1 MARARVDDAA
11 VRRFQTNPNGPFGK
25 KALREANELRTAAL
39 RSEHMAVDEGRLRS
53 SIWAKADALPDG
65 SGMRAR
71 TGTDVRYAAAVHN
84 GQRPHWPPISV
95 MNAWV
100 ARKRLAVSGFV
111 VARSISRHGTKARPF
126 LTDPL
131 LARHPRARIFARLR
145 R

>member
-1 MARARVDDAA
+1 M
-11 VRRFQTNPNGPFGK
+11 RRFQTNPHGPFGK
-25 KALREANELRTAAL
+25 KATREANELRTAAL

-53 SIWAKADALPDG
+53 SIFARVDALPDG

-84 GQRPHWPPISV
+84 GTIPHFPPII
-95 MNAWV
+95 AIAGWV
-100 ARKRLAVSGFV
+100 QRKRLDVSPFV
-111 VARSISRHGTKARPF
+111 IARAISRRGTKARPF

-131 LARHPRARIFARLR
+131 LRRHPRARIFARLR

>member
-1 MARARVDDAA
+1 MAEVRLNEAA
-11 VRRFQTNPNGPFGK
+11 VRRFQTDPNGPFGRK
-25 KALREANELRTAAL
+25 AQSEANALRSAAI

-53 SIWAKADALPDG
+53 SMFARVEPLPDG

-71 TGTDVRYAAAVHN
+71 AGTDVRYAAAVHN
-84 GQRPHWPPISV
+84 GSKPHWPPI
-95 MNAWV
+95 AAIAGWV
-100 ARKRLAVSGFV
+100 QRKRIDVAPFV
-111 VARSISRHGTKARPF
+111 IARSISRKGTRARPF